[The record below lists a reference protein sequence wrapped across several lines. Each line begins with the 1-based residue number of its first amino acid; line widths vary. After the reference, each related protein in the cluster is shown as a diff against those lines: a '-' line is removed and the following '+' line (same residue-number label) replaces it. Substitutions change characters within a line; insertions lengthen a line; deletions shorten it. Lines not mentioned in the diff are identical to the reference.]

1 MMRLAVISVALFAG
15 ISPAQAE
22 QIRCVLTDVGG
33 GPTEDL
39 EIVMPADR
47 TGKDWKQLVTFKGD
61 AEGSFTKLSN
71 PQIRIAWPQRL
82 DITWKQ
88 VNDTVD
94 GPKTE
99 RNAIRVHHI
108 QLDSEETG
116 IASIKAGHPA
126 MVLTNRNLLGRDG
139 QVHGPG
145 WYIEGQ
151 CVISPNK
158 AAGA

>member
-1 MMRLAVISVALFAG
+1 MMRWAVISAMLAASA
-15 ISPAQAE
+15 SPAQAE
-22 QIRCVLTDVGG
+22 RIRCVLTDVGG

-47 TGKDWKQLVTFKGD
+47 SAKGWKQLVTFKGD
-61 AEGSFTKLSN
+61 AEGSFTKLRD

-108 QLDSEETG
+108 QLESEETG
-116 IASIKAGHPA
+116 IANIKAGHPA
-126 MVLTNRNLLGRDG
+126 MVFARHSLLGPDG
-139 QVHGPG
+139 ELRGPG